1 MTINRNNYEGFF
13 LLYVD
18 NELSVQEKNA
28 VDVFLTENPDLQEE
42 MVMLRQSILIPDE
55 SVFAD
60 KQSLLKQHTISDE
73 MQVHLLLMLDNE
85 LDKNTTGKLLDLVK
99 KDAAVKQEWEIL
111 QQTKL
116 PAEEKIIFKDKAIL
130 YKEEGGRVISVKWWR
145 IAAAALVIGF
155 GIWGALNYSNR
166 SGGIQPNETAK
177 SNPVKP
183 AATPVIPGNIND
195 QPVAENKNSSID
207 DATVVNEIKK
217 DERVKSALPVKTK
230 NSVSAANKQKP
241 VVLKQANDIVKE
253 QEIKTNNLPK
263 PSLENINN
271 PQSNN
276 NDVATV
282 TYPDNNSKISN
293 NNSSKGNDVLQ
304 PDETITANSF
314 AVQTNY
320 IDSENE
326 NEDNNKSR
334 KNKIG
339 GFFKKLKRVVERK
352 TNTKSSGDNSFKIA
366 NMSFAMQ

>member
-1 MTINRNNYEGFF
+1 MTINRNNYEEFF

-18 NELSVQEKNA
+18 NELCAQEKNA

-55 SVFAD
+55 FVFAD
-60 KQSLLKQHTISDE
+60 KQSLLKQHAISDE
-73 MQVHLLLMLDNE
+73 MQAQLVLMLDNE

-116 PAEEKIIFKDKAIL
+116 SAEEKIIFKDKAIL
-130 YKEEGGRVISVKWWR
+130 YKKEGGRVISIKWWR

-155 GIWGALNYSNR
+155 GIWGVLNYSGR
-166 SGGIQPNETAK
+166 SGGIQPNEIAK
-177 SNPVKP
+177 RNAVKP
-183 AATPVIPGNIND
+183 AATPIIPANVNE
-195 QPVAENKNSSID
+195 QPVAAGKNSSID
-207 DATVVNEIKK
+207 DATVMNETKQ
-217 DERVKSALPVKTK
+217 DEQVKSVLPVKTK

-241 VVLKQANDIVKE
+241 VALKQSNDLVKE

-263 PSLENINN
+263 PSLGNINN
-271 PQSNN
+271 PKSNN

-282 TYPDNNSKISN
+282 TYPDNNS
-293 NNSSKGNDVLQ
+293 SKGNDVVQ